1 MQEFCCKQK
10 NHIMHI
16 QVLIKMDDITNL
28 KTESNIGQNEK
39 QLQTLRV
46 KSTLSL
52 SLSLRNFIVVDKKS
66 YYTLP
71 TPSSNENR

>member
-16 QVLIKMDDITNL
+16 QVLIKMDDITDL

-52 SLSLRNFIVVDKKS
+52 SLSLTGI
-66 YYTLP
+66 LLL
-71 TPSSNENR
+71 

>member
-16 QVLIKMDDITNL
+16 QVLIKMDDITDL

-52 SLSLRNFIVVDKKS
+52 SLSLSLTQEFYCCRQKIIL
-66 YYTLP
+66 YT
-71 TPSSNENR
+71 SNSKF